1 MKKSKIIISTFLIFI
16 LVFLLCIPTYAS
28 GYTEA
33 LTYNGRS
40 YKSESSV
47 GNINQIKNKQV
58 YVGGMPF
65 GVRILSKGLRVVGF
79 SESDGTNNSAA
90 YESGI
95 RLGDVITKINNVEI
109 STIEDFALKMNENGS
124 KPVTLTVERDNSQLE
139 FTFTPKYYKEDNSFK
154 SGLWL
159 RDSTSG
165 IGTVT
170 FIDPETG
177 IFGGLGHGICDSS
190 TGSLVPLSKGII
202 MDVTINGVNKGKVGS
217 AGELKGCFNVKRMGS
232 LLKNTNAGVFGIIT
246 SNKVTSPEEKMNL
259 GTKEELKEGD
269 AYIWCTLADGVPKK
283 YAVKISD
290 IDTSCSSVK
299 NFRVKVVD
307 PVLLSKTGGIVQG
320 MSGSPIIQNGK
331 LVGAVTHVLINDP
344 TSGYGIF
351 IENMLNQIKDLS

>member
-1 MKKSKIIISTFLIFI
+1 MKKSKIIFNTFLIII
-16 LVFLLCIPTYAS
+16 LVFLLCIPTYANE
-28 GYTEA
+28 YTQA
-33 LTYNGRS
+33 LTYNSKS
-40 YKSESSV
+40 YKSQSSV
-47 GNINQIKNKQV
+47 GNINQIKSKQV

-79 SESDGTNNSAA
+79 SESDGANNSIA

-95 RLGDVITKINNVEI
+95 RLGDVITKINNFDI
-109 STIEDFALKMNENGS
+109 STIEDFSRKMNENGN

-139 FTFTPKYYKEDNSFK
+139 FTFTPKYYKEDNSYK

-159 RDSTSG
+159 KDSTSG

-170 FIDPETG
+170 FIDPNTG
-177 IFGGLGHGICDSS
+177 VFGGLGHGICDAS
-190 TGSLVPLSKGII
+190 TGSLVPLSKGIV

-217 AGELKGCFNVKRMGS
+217 AGELKGCFNVKRIGS
-232 LLKNTNAGVFGIIT
+232 LIKNTNAGVFGIIT
-246 SNKVTSPEEKMNL
+246 SNKISSPEGIMNL
-259 GTKEELKEGD
+259 ATKDELKEGD
-269 AYIWCTLADGVPKK
+269 AYIWCTLSDGTPKK

-290 IDTSCSSVK
+290 IDTTCSSVK

-307 PVLLSKTGGIVQG
+307 PVLLAKTGGIVQG

-351 IENMLNQIKDLS
+351 IENMINQIGDLS

>member
-1 MKKSKIIISTFLIFI
+1 MKKSKIIFNTFLIVI
-16 LVFLLCIPTYAS
+16 LVFLLCIPTYANE
-28 GYTEA
+28 YTET
-33 LTYNGRS
+33 LTYNARS
-40 YKSESSV
+40 IKSESSV

-79 SESDGTNNSAA
+79 SESNGANNSIA
-90 YESGI
+90 YEAGI

-109 STIEDFALKMNENGS
+109 STIEDFSIKMKENGN
-124 KPVTLTVERDNSQLE
+124 KPVTLSVERDNSQLE
-139 FTFTPKYYKEDNSFK
+139 FTFTPKYYKEDNSYK

-177 IFGGLGHGICDSS
+177 IFGGLGHGICDSC
-190 TGSLVPLSKGII
+190 TGALVPLSKGII
-202 MDVTINGVNKGKVGS
+202 MDVTINGVNKGKVGA

-232 LLKNTNAGVFGIIT
+232 LLKNTNSGVFGIIT
-246 SNKVTSPEEKMNL
+246 SNKVNSPEEKMNL
-259 GTKEELKEGD
+259 GVKEDLKEGD
-269 AYIWCTLADGVPKK
+269 AYIWCTLSDGTPRK

-307 PVLLSKTGGIVQG
+307 PLLLSKTGGIVQG

-351 IENMLNQIKDLS
+351 IENMMNQINDLS